1 MNPGGMAALALLR
14 GTHVAALL
22 VLAGT
27 FGFRAVVLRGAPA
40 PGLRRIAIMAAA
52 LALGLGGAWFL
63 VEAAQLGRADS
74 LAGAFATVPAML
86 TYFAFARLL
95 LLRLGLLTLA
105 LAGLL
110 AVPAALSSGWRLV
123 LLAGLA
129 CGALGVQPWLG
140 HAGAAAGVTGAV
152 LVGAELVHLA
162 GAALWLGGLPAFAV
176 ALRRTTGRE
185 LVRAVQRFSAL
196 ALGAVVAIALGGA
209 VEGWFLVGGVARL
222 SGTGYGQAVLVKT
235 ALFAAALCLAAM
247 NRLVLTGRLDGP
259 GAALAHQ
266 RLRATVAIETA
277 LGLAIVLTAGWLSDL
292 APGADLTAVAR
303 SWPWL
308 VAGVIIVLAGLGAL
322 WFARPADPTR
332 VRQLGVVHDRPS
344 HF

>member
-1 MNPGGMAALALLR
+1 MTPGDLAVLALLR

-40 PGLRRIAIMAAA
+40 PGLRRIAILAAV

-63 VEAAQLGRADS
+63 MEAAQLGRADS

-110 AVPAALSSGWRLV
+110 AVPAALPSGWRLV

-129 CGALGVQPWLG
+129 CVALGVQPWLG

-152 LVGAELVHLA
+152 LVGAELMHLA
-162 GAALWLGGLPAFAV
+162 GAALWLGGLPAFAF
-176 ALRRTTGRE
+176 ALRRMTGRG
-185 LVRAVQRFSAL
+185 LVRTVQRFSAL
-196 ALGAVVAIALGGA
+196 ALAAVLAIALGGA
-209 VEGWFLVGGVARL
+209 VEGWILVGGFARL
-222 SGTGYGQAVLVKT
+222 SGTGYGQTVLVKT
-235 ALFAAALCLAAM
+235 ALFAAALCLAAV

-259 GAALAHQ
+259 AAALAHR
-266 RLRATVAIETA
+266 RLRATVAVETA
-277 LGLAIVLTAGWLSDL
+277 LGMAIVLTAGWLADL
-292 APGADLTAVAR
+292 PPGADLTAVAR
-303 SWPWL
+303 SWPWR
-308 VAGVIIVLAGLGAL
+308 VAGLIVLLAGAGAL
-322 WFARPADPTR
+322 WFARPVGRSHSLQA
-332 VRQLGVVHDRPS
+332 GAVHDRPS
-344 HF
+344 PS